1 MRSFYPEEGP
11 IHALCMWSVMQ
22 GWMVTGFLNRMAK
35 RQDLVLAILLVCIV
49 FMMIM
54 PLPTALVD
62 FLIAINLCLAAVM
75 LMAAIYLNDIVAF
88 SAFPSILLL
97 STLFR
102 LALSITTTRLILL
115 EADAGHIVETFGNFV
130 IQGNLVVGMIV
141 FLILTIVNFIVITK
155 GSERVAEV
163 SARFSLDAMPGKQMS
178 IDSDM
183 RAGLIDLET
192 AKTRRAKLEKESQ
205 LYGSMD
211 GAMKFVKGDAIASII
226 IIFVNLIGGIIIGTS
241 QRGMTMSDALD
252 RYALLTIGDG
262 LVSQIPALFVSIT
275 AGFIVTRIA
284 SDDETKNLGT
294 DISAQLVSE
303 PKALMI
309 SGFIL
314 FCFAL
319 VPGFPP
325 LTFLFLAAVTGFGGW
340 YIARK
345 RKARAD
351 ESDSRTMPA
360 LAAAGAPS
368 MTMPSFPSN
377 DDDPVEKVEP
387 VSFALTV
394 PLIVDISSSVRGY
407 IQPKRLDAEVAKVRR
422 ALYFDL
428 GVPFP
433 GVHLRL
439 NDTLAKDQYRILV
452 NEIPVAVGT
461 SRPGYLLVRETVQN
475 LDMFQIPY
483 DRGEDFLPNV
493 PSLWVAAKH
502 EPMLRN
508 AGIQTFTLPTM
519 LTYHLAHTL
528 KSHAGEFIGV
538 QETMFLMKQMEGNF
552 AELVREVTRTL
563 PVITI
568 ADVLQRMVT
577 EDISI
582 RDMRTILEALVEW
595 GQREKDPILLTE
607 HVRSSLNRYI
617 THKFS
622 GGQSVLSA
630 YLLSKQVED
639 EIRGAVRQ
647 TSGASYLALSPESHR
662 RLIASLKETIGD
674 FSRHTMKPVVL
685 APMDIRRFFRK
696 IVERDFPDLAVLSF
710 QELTGQVNIQPL
722 ERIELR

>member
-1 MRSFYPEEGP
+1 
-11 IHALCMWSVMQ
+11 MQ
-22 GWMVTGFLNRMAK
+22 AFLTKMSK
-35 RQDLVLAILLVCIV
+35 RQDLVLALLLICIV

-62 FLIAINLCLAAVM
+62 VLIAINLCLAAIL

-97 STLFR
+97 TTLFR

-115 EADAGHIVETFGNFV
+115 QADAGHIVETFGNFV
-130 IQGNLVVGMIV
+130 IAGNLVVGMIV

-183 RAGLIDLET
+183 RAGLIDLDT
-192 AKTRRAKLEKESQ
+192 AKARRAKLEKESQ

-226 IIFVNLIGGIIIGTS
+226 IIFVNLIGGIIVGTT
-241 QRGMTMSDALD
+241 QHGMTTNEAINI
-252 RYALLTIGDG
+252 YALLTIGDG

-275 AGFIVTRIA
+275 AGFIVTRI
-284 SDDETKNLGT
+284 SSGKDDDLGT
-294 DISAQLVSE
+294 DIGAQLMNE

-309 SGFIL
+309 SAVILLGF
-314 FCFAL
+314 AV
-319 VPGFPP
+319 VPGFPT
-325 LTFLFLAAVTGFGGW
+325 LTFLILAAIVGLGGW
-340 YIARK
+340 HIQR
-345 RKARAD
+345 RRRAVAD
-351 ESDSRTMPA
+351 DAESRTMPA
-360 LAAAGAPS
+360 LAAATAPALS
-368 MTMPSFPSN
+368 MPSFPAN
-377 DDDPVEKVEP
+377 ADEPVEKVDP
-387 VSFALTV
+387 VTFALTV
-394 PLIVDISSSVRGY
+394 PLIVDISSSVRTY

-439 NDTLAKDQYRILV
+439 NDTLEKDQYRILV

-461 SRPGYLLVRETVQN
+461 ARPGFLLVRETEQN

-483 DRGEDFLPNV
+483 ERGEDFLPNV
-493 PSLWVAAKH
+493 PSLWVPFKH
-502 EPMLRN
+502 EAVLRN
-508 AGIQTFTLPTM
+508 AGIQTFTLPSM

-538 QETMFLMKQMEGNF
+538 QETMYLMKQMEANF

-607 HVRSSLNRYI
+607 HVRSALNRYI

-630 YLLSKQVED
+630 YLLSKTVED

-662 RLIASLKETIGD
+662 KLIAALRATIGD
-674 FSRHTMKPVVL
+674 LSRHAMKPVVL

-696 IVERDFPDLAVLSF
+696 IVEREFPDLAVLSF
-710 QELTGQVNIQPL
+710 QELTAQVNVQPL
-722 ERIELR
+722 ERIEIR